1 MQAEFAILLL
11 LLGLALL
18 VAEIFIPSGGFLLF
32 AALACLGASVWCAAG
47 AWWGSSPAKWWI
59 YISLLV
65 VLIPGAVGGAFYVFP
80 RTSLGRKILLEGPSL
95 DEVTPYVEEEIRLM
109 QLIGKSGKTLTLLNP
124 GGLVLVNEER
134 MHCESEG
141 MLIDSSEVVQ
151 IVGVKS
157 NRLVVRLVKPEPGPP
172 PTLQQET
179 DNSDDSRLDFDVPQS

>member
-11 LLGLALL
+11 ILGLALL
-18 VAEIFIPSGGFLLF
+18 VAEVFIPSGGFLLF
-32 AALACLGASVWCAAG
+32 AALACMGASVWCAAD
-47 AWWGSSPAKWWI
+47 AWWGSSPVKWWI
-59 YISLLV
+59 YIGLLV
-65 VLIPGAVGGAFYVFP
+65 VLIPSAVGGAFYVFP

-95 DEVTPYVEEEIRLM
+95 DEVTPYAEDEIHLT

-124 GGLVLVNEER
+124 GGLVLVNQER

-157 NRLVVRLVKPEPGPP
+157 NRLVVRLVQPEPGPP